1 MNISKL
7 NYLKII
13 GLFSASI
20 VPLLVLGPFFPDLIL
35 STLSLW
41 FIYFSIKNK
50 VYYIFNN
57 IYFYLFLAFCS
68 ICLISSLLA
77 ENVLLSFESSLFYFR
92 IGIFAL
98 LISYLIEK
106 EKIIL
111 DYFYYSFIITYSAIV
126 VDGLFQYLT
135 GSNLLGY
142 ELRGERVSSFF
153 NEELIMGSY
162 LVRLLPLFLALYLVR
177 NKKNIFENILF
188 YFLFTLSYLL
198 IFLSGE
204 RTSFFFL
211 NLFVFFNILL
221 LNKDKFIRI
230 TIFVI
235 SIILVTSLILSD
247 SKYYNRYIISPINQF
262 GFDNANKEI
271 KIFSPQHDAIYK
283 TAWKMF
289 LDKPILGHGP
299 KMYRIKCKEKKYSI
313 GVSPCDSHPH
323 NFYIQLLAETGL
335 VGFLFLFSLFCYLI
349 FLIFKHLY
357 KKIITK
363 ELFFSDYQICLI
375 SGLLISLWPLSPNGS
390 FFNNYLMILYS
401 LQIGFFSAN
410 KKFNLKI

>member
-1 MNISKL
+1 MLTKISKL
-7 NYLKII
+7 NYINIL
-13 GLFSASI
+13 GLLCASI
-20 VPLLVLGPFFPDLIL
+20 IPFLVLGPFFPDLIL

-50 VYYIFNN
+50 IYYNFKNIFFH
-57 IYFYLFLAFCS
+57 IFLVFCF
-68 ICLISSLLA
+68 ICLISSLLS
-77 ENVLLSFESSLFYFR
+77 EDILLSFESSLFYFR
-92 IGIFAL
+92 IGVFAL
-98 LISYLIEK
+98 FISYLIQQEK
-106 EKIIL
+106 KIL
-111 DYFYYSFIITYSAIV
+111 DYFYFTFIITYSAIII
-126 VDGLFQYLT
+126 DGLFQYLT

-177 NKKNIFENILF
+177 NKKNIFENISF
-188 YFLFTLSYLL
+188 YFIFTLTYLL

-211 NLFVFFNILL
+211 NLFVFFTLL
-221 LNKDKFIRI
+221 FLNKDKLIRI
-230 TIFVI
+230 IIFVI
-235 SIILVTSLILSD
+235 SIILVTSLIVSD
-247 SKYYNRYIISPINQF
+247 SKYYDRYIITPINQF
-262 GFDNANKEI
+262 GFDNVNKEK
-271 KIFSPQHDAIYK
+271 KIFSSQHDAIYK

-299 KMYRIKCKEKKYSI
+299 KMYRIKCKEKKYSV
-313 GVSPCDSHPH
+313 GFSPCDSHPH

-335 VGFLFLFSLFCYLI
+335 VGFFFLFSLFSYLI

-357 KKIITK
+357 NKIISNQF
-363 ELFFSDYQICLI
+363 LFSDYQICLL

-390 FFNNYLMILYS
+390 FFNNYLMIMYS
-401 LQIGFFSAN
+401 LQIGFFTVS
-410 KKFNLKI
+410 KKI

>member
-1 MNISKL
+1 MLTKISKL
-7 NYLKII
+7 NYINIL
-13 GLFSASI
+13 GLLCASI
-20 VPLLVLGPFFPDLIL
+20 IPFLVLGPFFPDLIL

-50 VYYIFNN
+50 IYYNFKNIFFH
-57 IYFYLFLAFCS
+57 IFLVFCF
-68 ICLISSLLA
+68 ICLISSLLS
-77 ENVLLSFESSLFYFR
+77 EDILLSFESSLFYFR
-92 IGIFAL
+92 IGVFAL
-98 LISYLIEK
+98 FISYLIQQEK
-106 EKIIL
+106 KIL
-111 DYFYYSFIITYSAIV
+111 DYFYFTFIITYSAIII
-126 VDGLFQYLT
+126 DGLFQYLT

-357 KKIITK
+357 KKIISNQ
-363 ELFFSDYQICLI
+363 LLFSDYQICLL
-375 SGLLISLWPLSPNGS
+375 SGLLISSWPLSPNGS

-401 LQIGFFSAN
+401 LQIGFFTAS
-410 KKFNLKI
+410 KKI

>member
-1 MNISKL
+1 MLMNISKL
-7 NYLKII
+7 NHLKII

-50 VYYIFNN
+50 VYYKFNN
-57 IYFYLFLAFCS
+57 IYFYLFLAFCL
-68 ICLISSLLA
+68 ICLLSSLLA
-77 ENVLLSFESSLFYFR
+77 ENILLSFESSLFYFR

-111 DYFYYSFIITYSAIV
+111 DYFYYSFIITYSAIAI
-126 VDGLFQYLT
+126 DGIFQYTT

-153 NEELIMGSY
+153 DDELIMGSY
-162 LVRLLPLFLALYLVR
+162 LVRLLPLFLALYIIR
-177 NKKNIFENILF
+177 INKNFFENILF
-188 YFLFTLSYLL
+188 YVLFTLSYLL

-211 NLFVFFNILL
+211 NLFVLFNILFL
-221 LNKDKFIRI
+221 EKDRLIRLI
-230 TIFVI
+230 IFGI
-235 SIILVTSLILSD
+235 SIILVTSFILSD
-247 SKYYNRYIISPINQF
+247 NKYYERYIKTPINQF
-262 GFDNANKEI
+262 GFENINKD
-271 KIFSPQHDAIYK
+271 KYIFSPQHDAIYR
-283 TAWKMF
+283 TAWNMF

-299 KMYRIKCKEKKYSI
+299 KMYRIKCKEKKYSV
-313 GVSPCDSHPH
+313 GVSPCDTHPH
-323 NFYIQLLAETGL
+323 NFYIQLLAETGV
-335 VGFLFLFSLFCYLI
+335 VGFCFLFGLLCYLI
-349 FLIFKHLY
+349 FIILKHIYLKLISNR
-357 KKIITK
+357 TT
-363 ELFFSDYQICLI
+363 FSDYQICLI
-375 SGLLISLWPLSPNGS
+375 SGLLITLWPLSPNGS

-401 LQIGFFSAN
+401 LQLGFFKN
-410 KKFNLKI
+410 KF